1 MTDVELR
8 LTADV
13 DQATKNVGGFRKEYA
28 DLVKTLEKPL
38 RQVNAFRE
46 LESSLEGTQ
55 REARSA
61 RERVRDLGNEMAR
74 AANPS
79 KELTASYRDA
89 VNELRQLERAE
100 GVAQTRLAARR
111 RELQATGVDTR
122 NLANE
127 QRRLSQEMQK
137 ALSAGQ
143 ADQQLQSAQKSLGVG
158 EIERTQREL
167 VKLRGEYQLVAADSN
182 LSAKQRAEAEANYR
196 RSVSRTLEQLRNLR
210 AAAAAPVSRAD
221 QAAAL
226 QAESAAAAEAAQ
238 QTQRLAAARA
248 LGVGRIEETQRKLIE
263 LREQYRL
270 LISDSS
276 LSGKQRAEAEASYH
290 RNVQQTLG
298 QLRNLRA
305 VTNEQESL
313 ARAAAAA
320 EAQRHVVAREG
331 IRARVAALAQATR
344 EQRLAN
350 LEAARADLGVNR
362 YRALQAELGQTQR
375 NYELLRRSGNLTGRE
390 LAVAQRAMT
399 QRIRET
405 RAELRGMLVEQN
417 RVRASA
423 VTALG
428 AAGGFGAAIYATYRG
443 VRGVSNISDAYTLMN
458 ARLKLATESQEEFN
472 AAQAGLESIAKAT
485 ETPMASLV
493 TLYGRI
499 SRPLKEAGRSQVEI
513 LQVTEAVATS
523 FRVSGA
529 SAAEAENG
537 VIQFAQALG
546 SGALR
551 GDEFNSVA
559 EQAPRLMQA
568 LADGIGVPVSALKEM
583 AAQGQL
589 TSAIVTDALTS
600 QLDVLRKEAE
610 TLPDTVGGAM
620 TDLTGRWN
628 KAIGQADVKPLI
640 DAING
645 LGETISDPVV
655 MDNLMKLASALALL
669 AGTAVDGVSE
679 FGDLIKR
686 TQFAVASA
694 RGLTAELEEI
704 DKQIADIDRSLQ
716 GTGLKTTLGG
726 LWFTEDE
733 LLAKRS
739 ALEAFRAAIVEQ
751 QSGLNAEMQFLA
763 EVGAAAAQAAREKE
777 IQSRY
782 AYIGELES
790 QQSRLIKSAE
800 AAGKQLV
807 AAEKTATQELEKVRA
822 DRVKIEER
830 YQKALAG
837 LNGGGEASYG
847 AAQSLKVGARQ
858 ALQAGDIEGAKAQAQ
873 AALKMLQDLEA
884 AGEST
889 YGFEGFIKELQ
900 GIELAAND
908 IEQTNAEE
916 KIKAIKAEMID
927 LKAKAAALEDLQ
939 VSVKMDDAALEQVKL
954 ALSALADTKIMV
966 QVGAQYDF
974 SKPYT
979 LQDPGPE
986 PEGFSGGGYTGP
998 GGKYQ
1003 PAGVV
1008 HAGEHVQPQ
1017 EVVREPG
1024 ALAFLE
1030 RIRRNGFRA
1039 TLDQLRLR
1047 GYANGGPVVPVPRFV
1062 PNVPA
1067 PSPSLQAA
1075 ASAAS
1080 NPFAGLQD
1088 WGRATLRDGGNDY
1101 EVLMPRDSFDSLL
1114 SSTARKFGR
1123 THR

>member
-13 DQATKNVGGFRKEYA
+13 DQATKNIGGFRKEYA
-28 DLVKTLEKPL
+28 DLVKSLEKPL
-38 RQVNAFRE
+38 RQVNTFRE
-46 LESSLEGTQ
+46 LETSLEGTQ
-55 REARSA
+55 REARAA

-74 AANPS
+74 TASPS
-79 KELTASYRDA
+79 KELTATYRDA
-89 VNELRQLERAE
+89 VSELRRLERAE
-100 GVAQTRLAARR
+100 SVAQSRLVGQR
-111 RELQATGVDTR
+111 RELQAAGIDTR
-122 NLANE
+122 NLATEQQRLARALEAAQAGGRNE
-127 QRRLSQEMQK
+127 QAVQ
-137 ALSAGQ
+137 G
-143 ADQQLQSAQKSLGVG
+143 
-158 EIERTQREL
+158 IRE
-167 VKLRGEYQLVAADSN
+167 
-182 LSAKQRAEAEANYR
+182 
-196 RSVSRTLEQLRNLR
+196 R
-210 AAAAAPVSRAD
+210 AAA
-221 QAAAL
+221 
-226 QAESAAAAEAAQ
+226 
-238 QTQRLAAARA
+238 
-248 LGVGRIEETQRKLIE
+248 
-263 LREQYRL
+263 
-270 LISDSS
+270 
-276 LSGKQRAEAEASYH
+276 
-290 RNVQQTLG
+290 LG
-298 QLRNLRA
+298 Q
-305 VTNEQESL
+305 V
-313 ARAAAAA
+313 
-320 EAQRHVVAREG
+320 
-331 IRARVAALAQATR
+331 TR

-362 YRALQAELGQTQR
+362 YRALQVELGQTRR
-375 NYELLRRSGNLTGRE
+375 NYELLRRSGNLTGKE
-390 LAVAQRAMT
+390 LALAQRAMT

-405 RAELRGMLVEQN
+405 RAELRGLLVEQG
-417 RVRASA
+417 RVRGSA
-423 VTALG
+423 VAALG
-428 AAGGFGAAIYATYRG
+428 AAGGFAAAIYATYRG
-443 VRGVSNISDAYTLMN
+443 VRGVASISDAYTLMN
-458 ARLKLATESQEEFN
+458 ARLRLATESQEEFN
-472 AAQAGLESIAKAT
+472 TAQAGLESIARAT
-485 ETPMASLV
+485 ETPVAALV

-499 SRPLKEAGRSQVEI
+499 SRPLKEAGRSQAEI

-529 SAAEAENG
+529 SASEAENG

-546 SGALR
+546 AGALR

-568 LADGIGVPVSALKEM
+568 LADGIGVPVGALKEM

-589 TSAIVTDALTS
+589 TSSIVTEALTS

-610 TLPDTVGGAM
+610 SLPDTVGGAM
-620 TDLTGRWN
+620 TDLTDRWN

-645 LGETISDPVV
+645 LGETISDPDV

-694 RGLTAELEEI
+694 RGLTTELEEV

-733 LLAKRS
+733 LLAKRG
-739 ALEAFRAAIVEQ
+739 ALETFRAAIVEQ

-763 EVGAAAAQAAREKE
+763 EVGAAAAQAARDDDIK
-777 IQSRY
+777 RRN
-782 AYIGELES
+782 AYIGELQS
-790 QQSRLIKSAE
+790 QQDRLVKA
-800 AAGKQLV
+800 AKTAGKQLV

-822 DRVKIEER
+822 DRLKIEER

-837 LNGGGEASYG
+837 LNGGGESSYG

-873 AALKMLQDLEA
+873 AALKMLQDLAA

-927 LKAKAAALEDLQ
+927 LKAKAAALADLP
-939 VSVKMDDAALEQVKL
+939 VSVKMDDAALEQVKQ
-954 ALSALADTKIMV
+954 ALSALAQTKVMV

-974 SKPYT
+974 SQPYT
-979 LQDPGPE
+979 LQDPGPV
-986 PEGFSGGGYTGP
+986 PAGYATGGVLRGP
-998 GGKYQ
+998 GTGTSDSILARLSNGEGILTARAVRHFG
-1003 PAGVV
+1003 PEVV
-1008 HAGEHVQPQ
+1008 H
-1017 EVVREPG
+1017 
-1024 ALAFLE
+1024 
-1030 RIRRNGFRA
+1030 
-1039 TLDQLRLR
+1039 QLNRLQMPKF
-1047 GYANGGPVVPVPRFV
+1047 AEGGVFNMPPRFV

-1067 PSPSLQAA
+1067 PSQALLEAA
-1075 ASAAS
+1075 AGPSMQHLGSVDFNLGGETFQVYA
-1080 NPFAGLQD
+1080 NQVQVD
-1088 WGRATLRDGGNDY
+1088 QLR
-1101 EVLMPRDSFDSLL
+1101 LA
-1114 SSTARKFGR
+1114 ARKFAR

>member
-13 DQATKNVGGFRKEYA
+13 DQATKNVSGFRKEYA
-28 DLVKTLEKPL
+28 DLIKTLEKPL

-74 AANPS
+74 TANPS

-89 VNELRQLERAE
+89 VNELRRLERAE
-100 GVAQTRLAARR
+100 ATAQGRLAGRR
-111 RELQATGVDTR
+111 RELQAAGVDTR
-122 NLANE
+122 NLAIE
-127 QRRLSQEMQK
+127 QQRL
-137 ALSAGQ
+137 
-143 ADQQLQSAQKSLGVG
+143 
-158 EIERTQREL
+158 TREL
-167 VKLRGEYQLVAADSN
+167 
-182 LSAKQRAEAEANYR
+182 
-196 RSVSRTLEQLRNLR
+196 
-210 AAAAAPVSRAD
+210 
-221 QAAAL
+221 
-226 QAESAAAAEAAQ
+226 EAAQ
-238 QTQRLAAARA
+238 A
-248 LGVGRIEETQRKLIE
+248 GGR
-263 LREQYRL
+263 
-270 LISDSS
+270 
-276 LSGKQRAEAEASYH
+276 
-290 RNVQQTLG
+290 
-298 QLRNLRA
+298 
-305 VTNEQESL
+305 NEQAVAGIR
-313 ARAAAAA
+313 ARAAA
-320 EAQRHVVAREG
+320 
-331 IRARVAALAQATR
+331 LAQVTR

-350 LEAARADLGVNR
+350 LESARADLGVNR

-375 NYELLRRSGNLTGRE
+375 NYELLRRSGNLTAAE
-390 LAVAQRAMT
+390 LAVAQRALT
-399 QRIRET
+399 QRVQET
-405 RAELRGMLVEQN
+405 RAAMKGLLVDQT
-417 RVRASA
+417 RMRAAGASALVATGGVIGGAFAAVRA
-423 VTALG
+423 VQ
-428 AAGGFGAAIYATYRG
+428 G
-443 VRGVSNISDAYTLMN
+443 VASITDAYTLMN
-458 ARLKLATESQEEFN
+458 ARLKLATESQGEFN
-472 AAQAGLESIAKAT
+472 AAQVGLESIARRT
-485 ETPMASLV
+485 EAPVASLV

-499 SRPLKEAGRSQVEI
+499 SRPLKEAGRSQAEI

-546 SGALR
+546 SGVLR
-551 GDEFNSVA
+551 GEEFNSVA

-568 LADGIGVPVSALKEM
+568 LADGIGVPVGALKEM

-589 TSAIVTDALTS
+589 TSSIVTDALTS

-620 TDLTGRWN
+620 TDLTDRWN
-628 KAIGQADVKPLI
+628 KAIGQADVSGLI
-640 DAING
+640 SAINELAETVSDPEIVKG
-645 LGETISDPVV
+645 LTQIAAAMATLAGWTVTVASEFAGFGDKVAFTAAQLSAGSEETAQQVRELEKMKRALEEVNAARTGSSFFGSGTVPLLMKFFAPEQLDAWAAELGEKIRAFEQKLYGISEGE
-655 MDNLMKLASALALL
+655 AAQEAQ
-669 AGTAVDGVSE
+669 VSE
-679 FGDLIKR
+679 QLQETRDK
-686 TQFAVASA
+686 
-694 RGLTAELEEI
+694 ELESRRQYIAEI
-704 DKQIADIDRSLQ
+704 
-716 GTGLKTTLGG
+716 
-726 LWFTEDE
+726 
-733 LLAKRS
+733 
-739 ALEAFRAAIVEQ
+739 
-751 QSGLNAEMQFLA
+751 
-763 EVGAAAAQAAREKE
+763 
-777 IQSRY
+777 
-782 AYIGELES
+782 ES

-800 AAGKQLV
+800 AAGKQLA

-822 DRVKIEER
+822 DRLKIEER

-858 ALQAGDIEGAKAQAQ
+858 ALQAGDIEGAKSQAQ
-873 AALKMLQDLEA
+873 AALKMLQDLAA

-916 KIKAIKAEMID
+916 KINAIKAEMID
-927 LKAKAAALEDLQ
+927 LKAKAAALEDLP
-939 VSVKMDDAALEQVKL
+939 VSVKMDDAALEQVKQ
-954 ALSALADTKIMV
+954 ALSALANTKIMV

-986 PEGFSGGGYTGP
+986 PSGFSGGGWTGP

-1003 PAGVV
+1003 PAGIV

-1047 GYANGGPVVPVPRFV
+1047 GYASGGPVVPVPRFV
-1062 PNVPA
+1062 PSIPT
-1067 PSPSLQAA
+1067 PSPALLEAVSGRGGADLLR
-1075 ASAAS
+1075 
-1080 NPFAGLQD
+1080 N
-1088 WGRATLRDGGNDY
+1088 WGRATLGYGADEY
-1101 EVLMPRDSFDSLL
+1101 EVLIKQDSFDKLL
-1114 SSTARKFGR
+1114 GRTRAKFGR
-1123 THR
+1123 THS